1 MPMKKMGS
9 KQACI
14 SYNYKH
20 MIQAG
25 NPKTQAQAGSLN
37 FCGKAW
43 GGVKKKNKA
52 NELLIFLKAD
62 LELEVDSVKAIKEEL
77 IKTKKLIYEASLPKS
92 EGEFREWCKTHG
104 HTGVNQASINA
115 AASAGGR
122 ASKMALFSVN
132 LSKGKYYYP
141 SKKRGD

>member
-20 MIQAG
+20 MIAAG
-25 NPKTQAQAGSLN
+25 RPKAQAQAGSLN
-37 FCGKAW
+37 YCGKAW
-43 GGVKKKNKA
+43 GGSKNKS

-62 LELEVDSVKAIKEEL
+62 LELEIDSMKAIKVEL
-77 IKTKKLIYEASLPKS
+77 IKTKELIYEASLPKS
-92 EGEFREWCKTHG
+92 EGEFRKWCKKQG
-104 HTGVNQASINA
+104 YTGVNQTSINA

>member
-1 MPMKKMGS
+1 MGS
-9 KQACI
+9 KEACI

-20 MIQAG
+20 MIAAGHPKAQA
-25 NPKTQAQAGSLN
+25 KAGSLN
-37 FCGKAW
+37 YCGKAW

-62 LELEVDSVKAIKEEL
+62 LELEIDSIKAIKIEL
-77 IKTKKLIYEASLPKS
+77 VKTKELIYEASLPKS
-92 EGEFREWCKTHG
+92 EGEFREWCKKQG
-104 HTGVNQASINA
+104 YAGVNQASINA
-115 AASAGGR
+115 AASSGGR

>member
-1 MPMKKMGS
+1 MPMKKMSS

-25 NPKTQAQAGSLN
+25 HPKTQSQAGSLN
-37 FCGKAW
+37 FCSKSW
-43 GGVKKKNKA
+43 GGVKNKA
-52 NELLIFLKAD
+52 NELLTFLKVD
-62 LELEVDSVKAIKEEL
+62 IELEIDSVKAIEEEL
-77 IKTKKLIYEASLPKS
+77 IKTKKLIREASLPKS
-92 EGEFREWCKTHG
+92 EGEFREWCKEHG
-104 HTGVNQASINA
+104 HDVVSQESINF

-122 ASKMALFSVN
+122 AGKLALFVVN
-132 LSKGKYYYP
+132 VSKGKYYYP

>member
-25 NPKTQAQAGSLN
+25 HPKAQAQAGSLN

-43 GGVKKKNKA
+43 GGIKKKNKA

-62 LELEVDSVKAIKEEL
+62 LELEMDSIKAIEEEL
-77 IKTKKLIYEASLPKS
+77 IKTKELIHEASLPKS
-92 EGEFREWCKTHG
+92 EGEFREWCKEHG
-104 HTGVNQASINA
+104 HDVVSQESINA

-122 ASKMALFSVN
+122 ASKMALFIVN
-132 LSKGKYYYP
+132 VSRGKYYYP